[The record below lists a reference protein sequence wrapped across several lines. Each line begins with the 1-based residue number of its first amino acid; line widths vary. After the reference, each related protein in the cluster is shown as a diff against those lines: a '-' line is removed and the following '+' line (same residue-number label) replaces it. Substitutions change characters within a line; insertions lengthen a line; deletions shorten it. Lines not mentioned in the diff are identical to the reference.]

1 VLRPTKRFGAIL
13 VGAVLLF
20 VIGTNIQSG
29 WLLVLSSLLLASLVA
44 GSLLP
49 LRTLRRVEVERSA
62 PLQAHQGDRVRVELD
77 VANRD
82 RRAKLPLL
90 VEDDHCSAIRVMTPS
105 LRNGEGVRLS
115 TTRVAR
121 RRGVAESSAVR
132 LSSSAP
138 FGVAVARRS
147 IGVAGRTVVYPAVIP
162 LGGFPASWDA
172 PSADRSTPGDPRR
185 GLGAEYLGIREYRT
199 GDSMRHVHW
208 PSTARHGSVMV
219 REFEQERAQSLTVV
233 VDTLAD
239 VVPDASVERTPLD
252 VCCAIAASA
261 SLAAVRSRRNVRLVA
276 ALGGELDVL
285 DATDPGAILE
295 WLARIGPGGGLPV
308 GAVLERMDRELLG
321 GASVLLAAPG
331 WRANDAATLVPALA
345 PHRGAAS
352 TLALVDARGFGGRP
366 TARLLEGDGIEA
378 LRAGASNAGTFVFTV
393 RPADDL
399 ASVLRSGLRV
409 GR

>member
-1 VLRPTKRFGAIL
+1 VVRPTKRFGGLL

-44 GSLLP
+44 GTLLP
-49 LRTLRRVEVERSA
+49 LRTVRRVEVERSA
-62 PLQAHQGDRVRVELD
+62 PLEAHQGDRICVELE

-82 RRAKLPLL
+82 RRPKLPLL
-90 VEDDHCSAIRVMTPS
+90 VEDAHCSPVRVLTPP
-105 LRNGEGVRLS
+105 LRSGEEVRLS

-121 RRGVAESSAVR
+121 RRGVAESSVVR

-138 FGVAVARRS
+138 FGVAVAGRA
-147 IGVAGRTVVYPAVIP
+147 IGAAGRTVVYPEVVP
-162 LGGFPASWDA
+162 LAGFPAAWDSPA
-172 PSADRSTPGDPRR
+172 ADRSTLGDPRR

-239 VVPDASVERTPLD
+239 VVSDADEERTPLD
-252 VCCAIAASA
+252 VCCSIAASV
-261 SLAAVRSRRNVRLVA
+261 SLAAVRSRRDVRLVA
-276 ALGGELDVL
+276 ARRGELDVL
-285 DATDPGAILE
+285 EATDPGAILE
-295 WLARIGPGGGLPV
+295 WLAGIGPGGGLPL
-308 GAVLERMDRELLG
+308 GSVLARMDRDVPG
-321 GASVLLAAPG
+321 GASVLLAAPS
-331 WRANDAATLVPALA
+331 WQANDATSLLPALE
-345 PHRGAAS
+345 PHGGAAS
-352 TLALVDARGFGGRP
+352 TVALVDARGFGGRP
-366 TARLLEGDGIEA
+366 TARLLASDGVEA
-378 LRAGASNAGTFVFTV
+378 LRAGASQARMSVFIV
-393 RPADDL
+393 RPTDDL